1 MSDLV
6 TAARPYAKAIL
17 ELADSD
23 KALAHWSKQLQ
34 LMAAVSLDPQ
44 LKALIGN
51 PRLTRDEVAD
61 IFITACGDDI
71 DEQGRNLI
79 KLLAENGRLALL
91 PELSMLYDKLRA
103 DAQGTVEAEVYS
115 AYRLSKEQRIALE
128 EALKKR
134 LGRDVKITSHVDKSL
149 LGGALI
155 RAGDLV
161 IDGSLKGRIEKLNA
175 ALTR

>member
-6 TAARPYAKAIL
+6 TAARPYARAIL
-17 ELADSD
+17 ELADSE
-23 KALAHWSKQLQ
+23 KALTKWSKQLQ
-34 LMAAVSLDPQ
+34 FMAAVSMDPDFQ
-44 LKALIGN
+44 RLIGD
-51 PRLTRDEVAD
+51 PKLTKEEVAD
-61 IFITACGDDI
+61 LFITACGDDI
-71 DEQGRNLI
+71 DESGQNLI
-79 KLLAENGRLALL
+79 KLLAENGRIAVL
-91 PELSMLYDKLRA
+91 PELSMLFDKLRA

-115 AYRLSKEQRIALE
+115 AYRLSKEQRQALE
-128 EALKKR
+128 KALKKR
-134 LGRDVKITSHVDKSL
+134 LGRKVKITSHVDKSL

>member
-23 KALAHWSKQLQ
+23 KAMNKWSKQLRF
-34 LMAAVSLDPQ
+34 MAAVAMDPELQ
-44 LKALIGN
+44 QLIGN
-51 PRLTRDEVAD
+51 PKLTRQEVAE

-71 DEQGRNLI
+71 DDQGRNLVR
-79 KLLAENGRLALL
+79 LLAENGRIAVL

-115 AYRLSKEQRIALE
+115 AYRLSKEQREKLEAAL
-128 EALKKR
+128 AKR
-134 LGRDVKITSHVDKSL
+134 LGRDVKVTSHVDKSL
-149 LGGALI
+149 LGGAVI

>member
-6 TAARPYAKAIL
+6 TVARPYARAIL

-23 KALAHWSKQLQ
+23 KAMNEWSKQLQ
-34 LMAAVSLDPQ
+34 FMAAVAMDPGLQ
-44 LKALIGN
+44 QLIGN
-51 PRLTRDEVAD
+51 PKLTWQEVAER
-61 IFITACGDDI
+61 FITACGDDI
-71 DEQGRNLI
+71 DDQGRNLI
-79 KLLAENGRLALL
+79 RLLAENGRIAVL
-91 PELSMLYDKLRA
+91 PELAMLYDKLRA
-103 DAQGTVEAEVYS
+103 DAQGTVKAEVYS
-115 AYRLSKEQRIALE
+115 AYRLSKAQREKLEAALE
-128 EALKKR
+128 KR

-149 LGGALI
+149 LGGVMI

>member
-23 KALAHWSKQLQ
+23 KAMNKWSKQLQ
-34 LMAAVSLDPQ
+34 FMAAVAMDPELQ
-44 LKALIGN
+44 QLIGN
-51 PRLTRDEVAD
+51 PKLTRQEVAE

-71 DEQGRNLI
+71 DDQGRNLVR
-79 KLLAENGRLALL
+79 LLAENGRIAVL

-115 AYRLSKEQRIALE
+115 AYRLGKEQREKLEAAL
-128 EALKKR
+128 AKR

-149 LGGALI
+149 LGGAVI

>member
-23 KALAHWSKQLQ
+23 KAMNKWSKQLRF
-34 LMAAVSLDPQ
+34 MAAVAMDPELQ
-44 LKALIGN
+44 QLIGN
-51 PRLTRDEVAD
+51 PKLTRQEVAEV
-61 IFITACGDDI
+61 FITACGDDI
-71 DEQGRNLI
+71 DDQGRNLVR
-79 KLLAENGRLALL
+79 LLAENGRIAVL

-103 DAQGTVEAEVYS
+103 DAQGTVEAEVYA
-115 AYRLSKEQRIALE
+115 AYRLSKEQREKLEAAL
-128 EALKKR
+128 AKR
-134 LGRDVKITSHVDKSL
+134 LGRDVKVTSHVDKSL
-149 LGGALI
+149 LGGAVI

>member
-6 TAARPYAKAIL
+6 TAARPYARAIL
-17 ELADSD
+17 ELGDSE
-23 KALAHWSKQLQ
+23 KAQAKWSKQLQ
-34 LMAAVSLDPQ
+34 FMAAASLDPE
-44 LKALIGN
+44 LHKLVTD
-51 PRLTRDEVAD
+51 PRLTKQEVAD
-61 IFITACGDDI
+61 LFTTACGDDI
-71 DEQGRNLI
+71 DEQGKNLI
-79 KLLAENGRLALL
+79 KLLAENGRLTIL

-115 AYRLSKEQRIALE
+115 ARRLSKEQRLTLE

-134 LGRDVKITSHVDKSL
+134 LGREVKITSHVDKSL

>member
-23 KALAHWSKQLQ
+23 KTRNRWSKQLQ
-34 LMAAVSLDPQ
+34 FMAAVAMNPDVRQ
-44 LKALIGN
+44 LIGN
-51 PRLTRDEVAD
+51 PRLTRQQVAD
-61 IFITACGDDI
+61 VFITACGDDI
-71 DEQGRNLI
+71 DDQGRNLI
-79 KLLAENGRLALL
+79 RLLAENGRLGVL
-91 PELSMLYDKLRA
+91 PELSLLYDKLRA
-103 DAQGTVEAEVYS
+103 DAQGTVQADVYS
-115 AYRLSKEQRIALE
+115 AYRLSKEQREKLE
-128 EALKKR
+128 AALKKR
-134 LGRDVKITSHVDKSL
+134 LGRDVKVTGHVDKSL

-161 IDGSLKGRIEKLNA
+161 IDGTLKGRIEKLNA

>member
-23 KALAHWSKQLQ
+23 KAMNKWSKQLRF
-34 LMAAVSLDPQ
+34 MAAVAMDPELQ
-44 LKALIGN
+44 QLIGN
-51 PRLTRDEVAD
+51 PKLTRQEVAEV
-61 IFITACGDDI
+61 FITACGDDI
-71 DEQGRNLI
+71 DDQGRNLVR
-79 KLLAENGRLALL
+79 LLAENGRIAVL

-115 AYRLSKEQRIALE
+115 AYRLSKEQREKLE
-128 EALKKR
+128 ASLAKR
-134 LGRDVKITSHVDKSL
+134 LGRDVKVTSHVDKSL
-149 LGGALI
+149 LGGAVI